1 MKQNRLSV
9 LSFLFLLIVCCNT
22 AFIILP
28 KETSTI
34 STSISTTTPPQYKS
48 PKTSF
53 FEQFILKI
61 AEKKA
66 TKPIIQQNNLDK
78 TANTSIYLGAGS
90 ILSNIGIILLWQS
103 SSSAIMLLG
112 LLLPAILG
120 FIAIIISVM
129 VLAKLTATPH
139 EKKLAR
145 IGISLGILGLIISAI
160 LFALTLFSVAAS

>member
-9 LSFLFLLIVCCNT
+9 LSFLLLLIGCCNT
-22 AFIILP
+22 AFVILP
-28 KETSTI
+28 KQTSTI
-34 STSISTTTPPQYKS
+34 STSIATTPPQYKT
-48 PKTSF
+48 KKMSF
-53 FEQFILKI
+53 FEQFTLKI

-66 TKPIIQQNNLDK
+66 TKPVIQQNNLNK
-78 TANTSIYLGAGS
+78 TANTSIYLGGAS
-90 ILSNIGIILLWQS
+90 ILANIGIILLWQS

-129 VLAKLTATPH
+129 VLTKLAATPH

-145 IGISLGILGLIISAI
+145 IGILLGILGLIISAI
-160 LFALTLFSVAAS
+160 LFALTLFAVAAP

>member
-1 MKQNRLSV
+1 MKQNRLP
-9 LSFLFLLIVCCNT
+9 LFPFLLLLIFCCNA
-22 AFIILP
+22 AFTVLP
-28 KETSTI
+28 KKASTNP
-34 STSISTTTPPQYKS
+34 TSIATTPPQYKS
-48 PKTSF
+48 PKTPF

-66 TKPIIQQNNLDK
+66 IKPIIQQNNLDK

-120 FIAIIISVM
+120 FIAIIISVL
-129 VLAKLTATPH
+129 VLTKFVATPR

-145 IGISLGILGLIISAI
+145 IGILLGILGLIMSAI
-160 LFALTLFSVAAS
+160 LFALTLFAVAAP